1 VVRGVETGELTAS
14 HMMLVEKEL
23 WGESGRLRIVL
34 CGLMKFNQQFR
45 GRCCL
50 LALLT
55 SCCQANF
62 LLGSVLN
69 PEDGGDMFL

>member
-1 VVRGVETGELTAS
+1 MQGIETVGLTLS

-23 WGESGRLRIVL
+23 WGESERLRIVL
-34 CGLMKFNQQFR
+34 CGPIKFNQQFR
-45 GRCCL
+45 GRCYL

-62 LLGSVLN
+62 LLGSFLN
-69 PEDGGDMFL
+69 PEDGGGMFL